1 MHSFFKKKIGLLFFL
16 SCSLVTIQA
25 QESNPSFS
33 LEQALEYASENA
45 YQKVSSNYDVISAK
59 KKIWE
64 TIASGLPQVDFTGRY
79 NHSLDL
85 TKSLLPIEFV
95 PEEDWPDGGKP
106 GDMIPM
112 SFGTAYDA
120 NYGVGVTQLIF
131 DGSYFV
137 GIQATKV
144 FLAYTEQQQRKTE
157 VDIRNAVAQAYFLV
171 LSARENS
178 KAFEENLI
186 VNESLLAETKA
197 MYQGGFIESLDVS
210 QVVLLVNDAKKRL
223 MEVRRSEEV
232 AMAVLKFTMGLEVES
247 IPVLTDSLSFLTQR
261 ILAAGIPESEM
272 KVDALVDFQLAQTN
286 VETQR
291 LLWKNEKV
299 QYLPKISAFYNY
311 QKSGYSNEWNL
322 FNQEWYKAQFVGLQ
336 MSLPI
341 YSSGM
346 RHSKVQQQKLN
357 WLKSQNEK
365 EMAQRSLEND
375 YLVAITNMKSGY
387 DQYVYSQENRDLAR
401 DIFEKTRIKF
411 SHGIASSNELS
422 QQQGQYIQAQ
432 MGYVQSAV
440 NLMNSHVA
448 LLKATGQ
455 L

>member
-1 MHSFFKKKIGLLFFL
+1 MYSFFKKKIGLLFLFT
-16 SCSLVTIQA
+16 CSIVTIQA

-45 YQKVSSNYDVISAK
+45 YQKVSSNYEVISAR

-85 TKSLLPIEFV
+85 TKSLLPIEFF
-95 PEEDWPDGGKP
+95 PEEDWPDGAKS
-106 GDMIPM
+106 GDKIPV

-120 NYGVGVTQLIF
+120 NYGLGVTQLIF

-137 GIQATKV
+137 GVQATKV

-178 KAFEENLI
+178 KAFEENLN

-197 MYQGGFIESLDVS
+197 MYQGGFVESLDVS
-210 QVVLLVNDAKKRL
+210 QVNLLVNDAKKRL

-261 ILAAGIPESEM
+261 ILAAGIPEAEM
-272 KVDALVDFQLAQTN
+272 KVDVLVDFQLAQTN

-291 LLWKNEKV
+291 LLLKNERV

-311 QKSGYSNEWNL
+311 QKSGYSDEWNL

-341 YSSGM
+341 FSSGM

-365 EMAQRSLEND
+365 EMTIRSLQND

-440 NLMNSHVA
+440 NLMNAHVA